1 MGRMAH
7 ERDKM
12 KARLPPMEM
21 QSMNDAQRK
30 AAEALIA
37 GPRKAVVGPFIALLR
52 SPELLDRMQR
62 VGEYLRFH
70 NAIPQRLVELAIL
83 VTSRH
88 VDNAFE
94 WVLHQP
100 LARKE
105 GVAQETIDAINDR
118 RRPASMAPDEAA
130 VHDFVRELLDTG
142 FVSDGAYSG
151 VLQQFGEQGVV
162 DLTGTVGYFVA
173 VCYVMNVAGT
183 PPPQADA
190 VPLATTRR

>member
-1 MGRMAH
+1 MTV
-7 ERDKM
+7 
-12 KARLPPMEM
+12 RLPPMEM
-21 QSMNDAQRK
+21 QSMNEAQRQ

-62 VGEYLRFH
+62 VGEYLRFR
-70 NAIPQRLVELAIL
+70 NAIPQKLVELTIL
-83 VTSRH
+83 LTARH

-105 GVAQETIDAINDR
+105 GLAQETIDAVNER
-118 RRPASMAPDEAA
+118 RRPASMTADEAA
-130 VHDFVRELLDTG
+130 VHDFVREMLATS
-142 FVSDGAYSG
+142 FVGDAAYAS
-151 VLQQFGEQGVV
+151 VLEHFGEQGVV

-183 PPPQADA
+183 PPPSEAHA
-190 VPLATTRR
+190 VPLAPIRR

>member
-1 MGRMAH
+1 
-7 ERDKM
+7 
-12 KARLPPMEM
+12 MET
-21 QSMNDAQRK
+21 QSMNEAQRH

-62 VGEYLRFH
+62 VGEYLRFR
-70 NAIPQRLVELAIL
+70 NAIPQKLVELAIL
-83 VTSRH
+83 LTARH

-105 GVAQETIDAINDR
+105 GLAQETIDAINER
-118 RRPASMAPDEAA
+118 RRPASMTADEAA
-130 VHDFVRELLDTG
+130 VHDFAREMLATS
-142 FVSDGAYSG
+142 FVGDAAYAS
-151 VLQQFGEQGVV
+151 VLERFGEQGVV
-162 DLTGTVGYFVA
+162 DLTGTVGYFVT

-190 VPLATTRR
+190 VPLATIRR

>member
-1 MGRMAH
+1 MTQRM
-7 ERDKM
+7 
-12 KARLPPMEM
+12 PPMETSRM
-21 QSMNDAQRK
+21 TEAQRK
-30 AAEALIA
+30 AAADLIA

-70 NAIPQRLVELAIL
+70 NAIPQKLVELAIL
-83 VTSRH
+83 ATARH

-100 LARKE
+100 LAMKE
-105 GVAQETIDAINDR
+105 GVAHETIGAINAGK
-118 RRPASMAPDEAA
+118 RPAAMPEDEAA
-130 VHDFVRELLDTG
+130 VLDFVRELLETS
-142 FVSDGAYSG
+142 FVSDAAYDR
-151 VLQQFGEQGVV
+151 VAKLFGEQGVV

-183 PPPQADA
+183 PPPASDA
-190 VPLATTRR
+190 APLAAIRR

>member
-1 MGRMAH
+1 MKNRMPPMALGRMT
-7 ERDKM
+7 E
-12 KARLPPMEM
+12 
-21 QSMNDAQRK
+21 AQRK

-83 VTSRH
+83 VTARH

-94 WVLHQP
+94 WTVHQP
-100 LARKE
+100 LAMKE
-105 GVAQETIDAINDR
+105 GIARQAIEAINAR
-118 RRPASMAPDEAA
+118 KRPDGMDEEEAA
-130 VHDFVRELLDTG
+130 VHDFTHELLETS
-142 FVSDGAYSG
+142 FVSDAAYKRIVS
-151 VLQQFGEQGVV
+151 LFGEQGAV

-183 PPPQADA
+183 PAPASEA
-190 VPLATTRR
+190 MPLAATRR

>member
-1 MGRMAH
+1 MENRMPPMDLGRMN
-7 ERDKM
+7 E
-12 KARLPPMEM
+12 
-21 QSMNDAQRK
+21 AQRK

-83 VTSRH
+83 ITARH

-94 WVLHQP
+94 WILHQP
-100 LARKE
+100 LAMKE
-105 GVAQETIDAINDR
+105 GISREAIDAINAG
-118 RRPASMAPDEAA
+118 RRPASMDEEEAA
-130 VHDFVRELLDTG
+130 VHDFARELLETS
-142 FVSDGAYSG
+142 FVSDAVYKRVVS
-151 VLQQFGEQGVV
+151 LFGEQGAV
-162 DLTGTVGYFVA
+162 DLTGTLGYFVA

-183 PPPQADA
+183 PAPASEA
-190 VPLATTRR
+190 APLATRR

>member
-1 MGRMAH
+1 MTV
-7 ERDKM
+7 
-12 KARLPPMEM
+12 RLPPMEM
-21 QSMNDAQRK
+21 HEMNDAQRK

-62 VGEYLRFH
+62 VGEYLRFN

-83 VTSRH
+83 ITARH

-94 WVLHQP
+94 WILHQP

-105 GVAQETIDAINDR
+105 GVAQDTIDSINER
-118 RRPASMAPDEAA
+118 RRALAMPPDEAA
-130 VHDFVRELLDTG
+130 VHDFVQEMLDTS

-151 VLQQFGEQGVV
+151 VVQRFGEQGAV
-162 DLTGTVGYFVA
+162 DLTGTVGYFMA

-183 PPPQADA
+183 PPPHADA
-190 VPLATTRR
+190 VPLAPTRR

>member
-1 MGRMAH
+1 MENRM
-7 ERDKM
+7 
-12 KARLPPMEM
+12 PPMELGRM
-21 QSMNDAQRK
+21 SEAQRK

-83 VTSRH
+83 VTARH

-94 WVLHQP
+94 WILHQA
-100 LARKE
+100 LAVKE
-105 GVAQETIDAINDR
+105 GIRREAIDAINAR
-118 RRPASMAPDEAA
+118 RRPEGMDEEEAA
-130 VHDFVRELLDTG
+130 VHDFVRELLQTS
-142 FVSDGAYSG
+142 FVSDAAYKRVVS
-151 VLQQFGEQGVV
+151 LFGEQGAV

-173 VCYVMNVAGT
+173 VCYVMNMAGT
-183 PPPQADA
+183 PAPASADA
-190 VPLATTRR
+190 SPLTRR